1 MQNQPYP
8 DTSTIDEEL
17 RQIYL
22 FSNLNDQQLARIK
35 ENMRHIQLDEGGFLF
50 KHGQHAARFFMLK
63 KGHIKLL
70 RLSRE
75 GAEKVFEVVSPGQ
88 TFAEATMFMHKS
100 SYPMTAQA
108 ISDCSILC
116 FENQIFIEI
125 LKESWDACFQLMF
138 QMSQRI
144 HMWIN
149 EIDHLTLQSAS
160 YRLINYLLYQIPDGH
175 KNVYEVKFSIPKH
188 VIASRLSIK
197 PETLSRILH
206 TLNKEGFITVKG
218 STIRIHNV
226 DRLRLYAVG
235 VDVVSQ
241 EKMY

>member
-1 MQNQPYP
+1 MQNQPYS
-8 DTSTIDEEL
+8 DTTIDEL

-22 FSNLNDQQLARIK
+22 FSSLNDQQLAQIK
-35 ENMRHIQLDEGGFLF
+35 ENMRHIQIDEGNFLF
-50 KHGQHAARFFMLK
+50 KHGEHAARFFMLK

-75 GAEKVFEVVSPGQ
+75 GAEKVFEVVSPGE
-88 TFAEATMFMHKS
+88 TFAEAAMFMPQS

-108 ISDCSILC
+108 ISDSSILC
-116 FENQIFIEI
+116 FENQIVIDI
-125 LKESWDACFQLMF
+125 LKESWDACSQLMF

-149 EIDHLTLQSAS
+149 EIDHLTLQSAT
-160 YRLINYLLYQIPDGH
+160 YRLINYLLYQIPDNH
-175 KNVYEVKFSIPKH
+175 KNVYKVKFPVPKH

-226 DRLRLYAVG
+226 DRLRLHAVG

-241 EKMY
+241 

>member
-1 MQNQPYP
+1 MQNQPYS
-8 DTSTIDEEL
+8 DTTIDEL
-17 RQIYL
+17 RQVYL
-22 FSNLNDQQLARIK
+22 FSSLNDQQLAQIK
-35 ENMRHIQLDEGGFLF
+35 ENMRHIQIDEGNFLF
-50 KHGQHAARFFMLK
+50 KHGEHAARFFMLK

-75 GAEKVFEVVSPGQ
+75 GAEKVFEVVSPGE
-88 TFAEATMFMHKS
+88 TFAEAAMFMPQS

-108 ISDCSILC
+108 ISDSSILC
-116 FENQIFIEI
+116 FENQIVIDI
-125 LKESWDACFQLMF
+125 LKESWDACSQLMF

-149 EIDHLTLQSAS
+149 EIDHLTLQSAT
-160 YRLINYLLYQIPDGH
+160 YRLINYLLYQIPDNH
-175 KNVYEVKFSIPKH
+175 KNVYKVKFPVPKH

-226 DRLRLYAVG
+226 DRLRLHAVG

-241 EKMY
+241 

>member
-1 MQNQPYP
+1 MQNQPYS
-8 DTSTIDEEL
+8 DTTIDEL

-22 FSNLNDQQLARIK
+22 FTSLNDQQLAQIK
-35 ENMRHIQLDEGGFLF
+35 ENMRHIQLNEGNFLF
-50 KHGQHAARFFMLK
+50 KHGEHAPRFFMLK

-75 GAEKVFEVVSPGQ
+75 GAEKVFEVVSPGE
-88 TFAEATMFMHKS
+88 TFAEAAMFMPQS

-108 ISDCSILC
+108 ISDSSILC
-116 FENQIFIEI
+116 FENQIVIDI
-125 LKESWDACFQLMF
+125 LKESWDACSQLMF

-149 EIDHLTLQSAS
+149 EIDHLTLQSAT
-160 YRLINYLLYQIPDGH
+160 YRLINYLLYQIPDNH
-175 KNVYEVKFSIPKH
+175 KNVYKVKFPVPKH

-226 DRLRLYAVG
+226 DRLRLHAVG

-241 EKMY
+241 

>member
-1 MQNQPYP
+1 MQNQPYS
-8 DTSTIDEEL
+8 DTTIDEL

-22 FSNLNDQQLARIK
+22 FTSLNDQQLAQIK
-35 ENMRHIQLDEGGFLF
+35 ENMRHIQLDEGNFLF
-50 KHGQHAARFFMLK
+50 KHGEHAARFFMLK

-75 GAEKVFEVVSPGQ
+75 GAEKVFEVVSPGE
-88 TFAEATMFMHKS
+88 TFAEAAMFMPQS

-108 ISDCSILC
+108 ISDSSILC
-116 FENQIFIEI
+116 FENQIVIDI
-125 LKESWDACFQLMF
+125 LKESWDACSQLMF

-149 EIDHLTLQSAS
+149 EIDHLTLQSAT
-160 YRLINYLLYQIPDGH
+160 YRLINYLLYQIPDNH
-175 KNVYEVKFSIPKH
+175 KNVYKVKFPVPKH

-226 DRLRLYAVG
+226 DRLRLHAVG

-241 EKMY
+241 